1 MAILGDDMTIKKI
14 LVTGSSG
21 TIGTRLCEKLLE
33 ENYEIVGVDL
43 KSNRWNERLNESTI
57 IGDLRNKQTLE
68 NLPKDIDLVIHL
80 AANARVYNLVI
91 DPGLARDNF
100 EILFNTIEFCRKN
113 DIKRFIFASS
123 REVYGN
129 SKQIVHSEN
138 DVYVRNCESP
148 YTASKIGGEALVHA
162 YHRCYGINFIIIRF
176 SNVYGMYDDSDRVI
190 PLFIKL
196 TKENKD
202 LVVYDGEKMLDF
214 TYIDD
219 AISGILKCTENF
231 DQVKNDVFNIASGEA
246 LSFIEVAQLIQ
257 QYMDNKNKIAI
268 KENRTGEVVKFIANI
283 SKAKKKLGY
292 EPKTTITGG
301 IEKSIKWYMKRVRDG

>member
-219 AISGILKCTENF
+219 AISGILKCMENF

>member
-219 AISGILKCTENF
+219 AISGILKCMENF

-301 IEKSIKWYMKRVRDG
+301 IEKSIKWYMERVHDG

>member
-219 AISGILKCTENF
+219 AISGILKCMENF

-268 KENRTGEVVKFIANI
+268 KENRTGEVVKFIADI

-301 IEKSIKWYMKRVRDG
+301 IEKSIEWYMKRVRDG

>member
-57 IGDLRNKQTLE
+57 IGDLRNKQILE

-196 TKENKD
+196 TKENKG

-219 AISGILKCTENF
+219 AISGILKCMENF

-301 IEKSIKWYMKRVRDG
+301 IEKSIKWYMKRVHDG